1 MQSTLPEALKRFYD
15 HYDPDHGY
23 GDDYFNKV
31 AEKYKG
37 SEAEVFKKLYNHYD
51 PDHGYGDDYFQQLG
65 VKFGGG
71 KKKES
76 AVQTTPQGSGQ
87 ITGVPQEGEDL
98 IALADKYGYGKLNI
112 EELTDEAVNLIQSG
126 DAGSITAF
134 ESGFDQVVSSAMTAI
149 EAAKQSAERI
159 DLGGTFTPGGMGAG
173 LAMTI
178 TQKDEEEYRKRRQ
191 KIADLDRLQASGYFE
206 RGGLYERAVLQSL
219 VGSKKMQAAL
229 AARGLDPEKTLSDA
243 LRGDAKGF
251 WRRLSMAVAQQGVQ
265 LGGQIG
271 AGIAG
276 AAIAGPAGGLAAGA
290 AFMGSQAG
298 GGRLLEGLIED
309 QKITKEDK
317 IAAFGASILEGTAE
331 SLGGPVGKLGGKIV
345 SFLGKNGKDVA
356 EEVVKKGGLN
366 KLIDFVKAFTK
377 GGGQEGLEESL
388 VTALTPINEVIAKE
402 LTREDPNFDV
412 EAFLREQYGD
422 GFADQLI
429 ESGLVG
435 FATGGV
441 AGAGGRALRRTKDAA
456 TPESIE
462 GIRIPEELTED
473 VRGDTQV
480 QQAVNAILAQAP
492 DYLPED
498 YTEEDV
504 LELVDAYIAEIESE
518 NEQTEIGVK
527 RTKIKDALM
536 VALPEFMQQQPPT
549 EQPPT
554 EQPPVEQP
562 VEQPPTEQPPV
573 QTEGQIELDFDQP
586 RPQPQPQ
593 PETGLAPV
601 ETGVV
606 PAETGVVPSGPPA
619 EIPVETPI
627 EAGELGPETPVVALP
642 ERRRGLG
649 KKLTDEDLEALDI
662 EDIEYEDVEV
672 TPEEIEEGTDAII
685 LDDVPEEQMPQ
696 PGEVGSVAIEDL
708 TKTQIDSNIKM

>member
-1 MQSTLPEALKRFYD
+1 MQSTLQEALKRFYD

-51 PDHGYGDDYFQQLG
+51 PDHGFGDDYFQQLG

-76 AVQTTPQGSGQ
+76 AVQTTPQSPIQTEPQTPVQTTPQGSGQ

-98 IALADKYGYGKLNI
+98 IALADKYGYGRLNI

-149 EAAKQSAERI
+149 EAAKQSAERM

-178 TQKDEEEYRKRRQ
+178 TQEDEEEYRQRRQ

-229 AARGLDPEKTLSDA
+229 AARGLDPEKTLADA
-243 LRGDAKGF
+243 LKGDAKGF
-251 WRRLSMAVAQQGVQ
+251 WRRLSMAVAQQGAQ
-265 LGGQIG
+265 LLGQIG
-271 AGIAG
+271 VGMAGG
-276 AAIAGPAGGLAAGA
+276 VVGGPAGGLTASA

-309 QKITKEDK
+309 QNITDEDK
-317 IAAFGASILEGTAE
+317 VAALGSAILEFTAE
-331 SLGGPVGKLGGKIV
+331 RVGGPVGRLGGKIG
-345 SFLGKNGKDVA
+345 SFLVRKGVDVA
-356 EEVVKKGGLN
+356 EEVIKKGGLN
-366 KLIDFVKAFTK
+366 KLIDFVKAFVK
-377 GGGQEGLEESL
+377 GGGQETIEETT
-388 VTALTPINEVIAKE
+388 VTALTPINEAIAKE
-402 LTREDPNFDV
+402 LTREDPKYDV
-412 EAFLREQYGD
+412 EEFFREQYGD
-422 GFADQLI
+422 GFTDRML
-429 ESGLVG
+429 ESGLTA

-441 AGAGGRALRRTKDAA
+441 AGGIGRALSRTKDAA
-456 TPESIE
+456 TPESL
-462 GIRIPEELTED
+462 GGVQIPEELTED

-480 QQAVNAILAQAP
+480 QQAVNAILSQAP

-504 LELVDAYIAEIESE
+504 LELVDAYISEVESE

-536 VALPEFMQQQPPT
+536 VALPDFMTQET
-549 EQPPT
+549 LTLEEQKAD
-554 EQPPVEQP
+554 
-562 VEQPPTEQPPV
+562 
-573 QTEGQIELDFDQP
+573 I
-586 RPQPQPQ
+586 
-593 PETGLAPV
+593 
-601 ETGVV
+601 
-606 PAETGVVPSGPPA
+606 
-619 EIPVETPI
+619 
-627 EAGELGPETPVVALP
+627 
-642 ERRRGLG
+642 ERRRQEELDRVRVDFP
-649 KKLTDEDLEALDI
+649 TDGMTE
-662 EDIEYEDVEV
+662 
-672 TPEEIEEGTDAII
+672 EEIADTAIDRI
-685 LDDVPEEQMPQ
+685 KKR
-696 PGEVGSVAIEDL
+696 VAINKKYDAE
-708 TKTQIDSNIKM
+708 